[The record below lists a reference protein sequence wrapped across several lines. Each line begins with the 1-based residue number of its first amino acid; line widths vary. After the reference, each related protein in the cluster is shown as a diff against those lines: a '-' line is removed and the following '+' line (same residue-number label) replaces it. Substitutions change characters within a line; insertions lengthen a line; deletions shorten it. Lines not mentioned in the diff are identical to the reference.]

1 MRFEPQIDIIAQK
14 LVPVASGEVGEHLHV
29 SKEIQQNFEIR
40 KVPIEKVRF
49 APRIDIIAQ
58 KLAPVA
64 SGEVGEHLHVSKE
77 I

>member
-1 MRFEPQIDIIAQK
+1 MHIFQRDFKFENRCRRNFWR
-14 LVPVASGEVGEHLHV
+14 
-29 SKEIQQNFEIR
+29 QQTFEIR
-40 KVPIEKVRF
+40 KVWVERVRF

-64 SGEVGEHLHVSKE
+64 SGEVGEHLHFSKE